1 MMEPLSNTI
10 LSLDI
15 TNFVMGGE
23 VISDIKQFL
32 SRASQ
37 FYNLPYNA
45 KKIGEWISS
54 FIDLTNGDYDQAIID
69 EVWRSLHSLRHI
81 ILRSCDVT
89 LLKKIN
95 CTIQFETSGWD
106 ARMLFK
112 AFNIP

>member
-45 KKIGEWISS
+45 KKIGEWISGS
-54 FIDLTNGDYDQAIID
+54 IDLNGDHDQAIID
-69 EVWRSLHSLRHI
+69 EAWRSLHSLRHI